1 MKKQILSIEE
11 RQQQLKTY
19 LLKIAPTVNKIEL
32 DELIASFEIAD
43 FPKKYL
49 ILREGDFSENLY
61 FVCKG
66 LIRNY
71 YIKEGKEINHWIT
84 NENMLLTAAYT
95 IATGNKNFI
104 NYETLEDTYTL
115 KIKYTTLTAFYSKYH
130 SLEHLGRK
138 IVELYYGAFMKKTF
152 DVLFLSAEERYHAFM
167 KEHGDLINRVPLRI
181 IASYI
186 GLTQETLSRIRAYT
200 K

>member
-11 RQQQLKTY
+11 RKQQLRTY
-19 LLKIAPTVNKIEL
+19 LLKIAPTINKMEL

-152 DVLFLSAEERYHAFM
+152 DVLFLSAEERYTTFVNNHPEYKIRKRM
-167 KEHGDLINRVPLRI
+167 YDLE
-181 IASYI
+181 SF
-186 GLTQETLSRIRAYT
+186 IRFFLL
-200 K
+200 